1 MKSSRISLLAAA
13 LALMCSCASMRETP
27 VESSSLP
34 HYKWTKIADGM
45 DYTQIAGDIFK
56 SNQCISAV
64 RYRTAKYRTDVVSAT
79 GKEAMT
85 TSGFGQK
92 YNALAAI
99 NGSYFNVSK
108 LTPVTY
114 IKEDGTQ
121 LGYTTAGEMIR
132 TDGIAMFDGCSIAI
146 NLSDTSR
153 YTSLAASYEDALA
166 SGPVLIT
173 NGKVRTDWPSTSFF
187 TGRHPRTVFGTDGK
201 GYACRYDAP
210 RTPYERLLSEKV
222 LPTDE
227 ENALKAYRSKLH
239 PIELRHRL
247 EKRLQRIMRRQ
258 EAYSTAKKEHD
269 KMFLE
274 RALPDSALRAA
285 PSGSSV
291 RDTLQV
297 GGVSLKPKPIS
308 QRKKRLLGTQQLKNR
323 KAPAYLSGT
332 HSI

>member
-1 MKSSRISLLAAA
+1 MFMKSSRISLLAAA
-13 LALMCSCASMRETP
+13 LVLMCSCASMRETP

-132 TDGIAMFDGCSIAI
+132 TDGMAMFDGCSIAI

-201 GYACRYDAP
+201 GYAYLIVIDGRFPDHGIGTTIPETAEVARCLGLVDAINLDGGGSSAVWTAELGVLSHPYDNK
-210 RTPYERLLSEKV
+210 TWDHTGERIV
-222 LPTDE
+222 P
-227 ENALKAYRSKLH
+227 NAL
-239 PIELRHRL
+239 
-247 EKRLQRIMRRQ
+247 
-258 EAYSTAKKEHD
+258 
-269 KMFLE
+269 
-274 RALPDSALRAA
+274 
-285 PSGSSV
+285 V
-291 RDTLQV
+291 V
-297 GGVSLKPKPIS
+297 
-308 QRKKRLLGTQQLKNR
+308 RKKQ
-323 KAPAYLSGT
+323 
-332 HSI
+332 